1 VASLRSCE
9 ALGVPPS
16 PAAPT
21 GGLLLLDTPSL
32 YFRAFYG
39 VPESV
44 TAPDGT
50 PVNAIRGLLDFV
62 GFLVERYQPSRLVA
76 CMDADWRPAFRVAL
90 LPSYKA
96 HRVAPQGG
104 ETVPDALTPQVVVIE
119 QLLDAIGLCRLGV
132 AGFEA
137 DDVIAT
143 LAVRAQVPV
152 DVVTGDR
159 DLFQLVDDVKPV
171 RIVYTA
177 RGVGKAEL
185 VDEATVTQKYGIPG
199 RAYADFAVLRGDPS
213 DGLPGVAG
221 IGDKT
226 AAALVSRFGSLAS
239 IIEALES
246 DNDAGFPAGTRTKL
260 RAATS
265 YLESARVVVATR
277 TDVPIAE
284 LDDDLPRKI
293 RDEQALLDLI
303 QRYGL
308 GSPAARLLTALN
320 ISPVGKA

>member
-1 VASLRSCE
+1 MTSASTDRS
-9 ALGVPPS
+9 APPS
-16 PAAPT
+16 R
-21 GGLLLLDTPSL
+21 GLLLLDTPSL

-39 VPESV
+39 VPDTV

-50 PVNAIRGLLDFV
+50 PVNAVRGLLDFV
-62 GFLVERYQPSRLVA
+62 SFLVERYRPARLVA

-96 HRVAPQGG
+96 HRVAPAGG
-104 ETVPDALTPQVVVIE
+104 ETVPDLLTPQVPVIE
-119 QLLDAIGLCRLGV
+119 QVLDAIGLCRLGV

-143 LAVRAQVPV
+143 LAVRATGRV
-152 DVVTGDR
+152 DIVTGDR
-159 DLFQLVDDVKPV
+159 DLFQLVDDAKPV

-185 VDEATVTQKYGIPG
+185 VDEAAVAKRYAIPG

-226 AAALVSRFGSLAS
+226 AAALVSRFGSLAA
-239 IIEALES
+239 ILVALETES
-246 DNDAGFPAGTRTKL
+246 DAGFPAGTRTKL
-260 RAATS
+260 RAS
-265 YLESARVVVATR
+265 LDYLRAAQVVVATR
-277 TDVPIAE
+277 TDVATGA
-284 LDDDLPRKI
+284 LDDALPRAI
-293 RDEQALLDLI
+293 RDQESLLDLI
-303 QRYGL
+303 QRYGIS
-308 GSPAARLLTALN
+308 SPVQRLLTALG
-320 ISPVGKA
+320 IAPVAQPTEE